1 MLEVGVTAGLHK
13 GEVDLTHAEARAH
26 FGAWAITSSPLVLG
40 LDVRNDS
47 VVDSVWDIISNR
59 EALAV
64 SQEYAGGAGT
74 LLAQA
79 SANATFPFCGSQYSG
94 GCSVA
99 AWQVFSKPLPAGGA
113 AVLVL
118 NHADAATAAMALPL
132 ASIPGLAAAG
142 SGSASVRDVWAR
154 ADLPPATGGQLAIPA
169 VASHDSVFFRLAP
182 V

>member
-1 MLEVGVTAGLHK
+1 MTAGLHK

-59 EALAV
+59 EAMAV
-64 SQEYAGGAGT
+64 NQEYAGGAGT
-74 LLAQA
+74 LLTQA
-79 SANATFPFCGSQYSG
+79 NTNTTFPFCGSQYSG

-118 NHADAATAAMALPL
+118 NHADAPTAAMALPL
-132 ASIPGLAAAG
+132 ASIPGLAAA
-142 SGSASVRDVWAR
+142 GSASVRDVWAR

-169 VASHDSVFFRLAP
+169 VASHDSVFLRLAP
-182 V
+182 M

>member
-40 LDVRNDS
+40 LDVRNAS
-47 VVDSVWDIISNR
+47 VMDGVWDIISNR
-59 EALAV
+59 EAIAV
-64 SQEYAGGAGT
+64 NQAYAGGSGT

-79 SANATFPFCGSQYSG
+79 NANITFPFCGSQYSS

-99 AWQVFSKPLPAGGA
+99 AWQVFSKPLPSGGA

-118 NHADAATAAMALPL
+118 NHAAGPLGAMELPL
-132 ASIPGLAAAG
+132 AGIPGLAPGA
-142 SGSASVRDVWAR
+142 SGASVRDVWAR
-154 ADLPPATGGQLAIPA
+154 ADLPPATGGQLHVPAID
-169 VASHDSVFFRLAP
+169 SHDSAFFRLAP
-182 V
+182 L